1 MADEL
6 IPRKHRSDLPPL
18 QISREEWD
26 NTRKQLAKAMQAE
39 ERVEGIVAI
48 SMFDSYLEQLLR
60 SVMIDDGIV
69 TKLMSDGQALQ
80 SFSIKRRLVYALGLI
95 PKPVEKDLDSLNKI
109 RNAFAHEVDVTS
121 FDTAPVRNLCE
132 NLSTA
137 KRMDGRPRR
146 PEFAHHLAVVN
157 NMFFLESEI
166 ARRMEEKK
174 SRQSRPGETVESRY
188 AAYRVEYAKVEKRLD
203 DEVAP

>member
-1 MADEL
+1 MADDP
-6 IPRKHRSDLPPL
+6 IPPKHWSDLLPL

-26 NTRKQLAKAMQAE
+26 NTQKQLAKAMQAE

-48 SMFDSYLEQLLR
+48 SMFDNYLEQLLQT
-60 SVMIDDGIV
+60 VMIDDGIV
-69 TKLMSDGQALQ
+69 TELMSNGQALQ
-80 SFSIKRRLVYALGLI
+80 SFSIKLGLVYALGLI
-95 PKPVEKDLDSLNKI
+95 PEPVKKDLHFLNKI

-121 FDTAPVRNLCE
+121 FDTAPVRDLCE

-137 KRMDGRPRR
+137 KRIDGRPRQ

-174 SRQSRPGETVESRY
+174 SRQSQPGETVESRY
-188 AAYRVEYAKVEKRLD
+188 AAYRVGYAEVEKELD